1 MKKIEELSHDTFYSM
16 EKYSQIVIDFVQD
29 FEDIQTK
36 EELCSFS
43 YQLDLV
49 LEIIDAS
56 RTDDVEVLK
65 NLQLLVKEKEKEL
78 SENFVIIDGFKYF
91 YEYKNA
97 RHKIDFC
104 LGTKNPKEYCNGY
117 YLYSEKDPGDGVEFV
132 IVSTNKPDFVFR
144 Q

>member
-1 MKKIEELSHDTFYSM
+1 MKTIEQLSHDTFYSM
-16 EKYSQIVIDFVQD
+16 EKYSQIVIDFVQN
-29 FEDIQTK
+29 FEDIETK
-36 EELCSFS
+36 EELGSFS

-65 NLQLLVKEKEKEL
+65 NLQLLLKEKKKDL

-97 RHKIDFC
+97 RHNIDFC

-117 YLYSEKDPGDGVEFV
+117 YLYSEKDAGDGAEFV
-132 IVSTNKPDFVFR
+132 IVSTNNPDFVFR

>member
-1 MKKIEELSHDTFYSM
+1 MKTIEQLSHNTFYSM

-29 FEDIQTK
+29 FEDIETK
-36 EELCSFS
+36 EELGSFS

-49 LEIIDAS
+49 LEVIDNS

-65 NLQLLVKEKEKEL
+65 NLQLLVKDKNKEL
-78 SENFVIIDGFKYF
+78 SKNFVVIDGFKYF

-117 YLYSEKDPGDGVEFV
+117 YLYSEKDAGDGVEFV
-132 IVSTNKPDFVFR
+132 IVSTDNPDFAFR
-144 Q
+144 S

>member
-1 MKKIEELSHDTFYSM
+1 MKTIEQLSHDTFYSM

-36 EELCSFS
+36 EELGSFS

-49 LEIIDAS
+49 LETIDVS

-65 NLQLLVKEKEKEL
+65 NLQLLLKEKKKDL

-97 RHKIDFC
+97 RLFYERYAQ
-104 LGTKNPKEYCNGY
+104 NSN
-117 YLYSEKDPGDGVEFV
+117 
-132 IVSTNKPDFVFR
+132 NW
-144 Q
+144 

>member
-1 MKKIEELSHDTFYSM
+1 MKTIEQLSHDTFYSM
-16 EKYSQIVIDFVQD
+16 EKYSQIVIDFVQN
-29 FEDIQTK
+29 FEDIENK
-36 EELCSFS
+36 EELGSLS

-49 LEIIDAS
+49 LEVIDNS

-104 LGTKNPKEYCNGY
+104 LGTKSPKEYCSGY
-117 YLYSEKDPGDGVEFV
+117 YLYSDKDAGSGVEFV
-132 IVSTNKPDFVFR
+132 IVSTDNPDFVFR

>member
-1 MKKIEELSHDTFYSM
+1 MKTIEQLSQDTFYSM
-16 EKYSQIVIDFVQD
+16 EKYSQIVIDFVQN

-36 EELCSFS
+36 EELGSFS

-49 LEIIDAS
+49 LEVIDNS

-65 NLQLLVKEKEKEL
+65 NLQLLIKNKEKEL

-97 RHKIDFC
+97 RHKVDFC

-117 YLYSEKDPGDGVEFV
+117 YLYSEKDAGSGVEFV
-132 IVSTNKPDFVFR
+132 IVSTDNPDFVFR